1 MMRRGLLELSRRRSL
16 RQVSEVRTQ
25 MPYLLS
31 VRKEFSAS
39 SRKHVSQHPSGS
51 VGKPPSQPVGNTPEP
66 AGKPPSSGKS
76 NMLKLVVG
84 GVLITGVAAAA
95 AAYQNNYFNQSGS
108 KNDSTDFDASR
119 KDSKDSGGLGEQTII
134 SNNQEPNVLNDN
146 EIHFE
151 KNGETHLDHPQSS
164 DSSEVGSDSQVQVG
178 VSVKPQEDAVH
189 NTQNELP
196 SSVPGEMASD
206 NQNSHT
212 KVSYEDVPDNKEVGN
227 GFTNVESSIE
237 QNKVV
242 DDTLIS
248 EETKSVSKENEMN
261 APSAHH
267 LTSGDAP
274 EASLVNDAGLQSSL
288 ADVYHLGEKNRQ
300 SNTISL
306 DEKFDGSIP
315 RSTEKEASVGVSEE
329 LKDGYVSKDGNLVLD
344 FLEAIHAAE
353 KRQAELDAHILA
365 EEKRILK
372 LKYEKELKDAR
383 ARELMYAEEAAM
395 LDKELNKERI
405 KAAATV
411 KALQEKADLTLRNE
425 LKHKDDEAEMQ
436 LKKVKEL
443 AEAELAAAIASEK
456 ASQIEKMAE
465 ANLHI
470 NALCMAFYAR
480 SEEARQSHSVHKL
493 ALGALALED
502 ALSKGLPIRRE
513 INALR
518 IYIEGI
524 DKDSLLDL
532 VLSSIPEETLNHGTK
547 TQLQLNREF
556 DALKRTLRRYSLI
569 PPGGGGILT
578 HTVADIASR
587 LKVKEDDVSGDGI
600 ESIINR
606 VESFLAEGKYAEAAE
621 ALEGGVSG
629 SQAEKVIGEWVKQ
642 ARNRAITEQAL
653 TLLQSYA
660 TSISVT

>member
-1 MMRRGLLELSRRRSL
+1 MIRRGLLELSRRRSL

-31 VRKEFSAS
+31 SRKGFSAS
-39 SRKHVSQHPSGS
+39 SRKHVSQNPSGS
-51 VGKPPSQPVGNTPEP
+51 VGKTPSPPVGNTPEP

-95 AAYQNNYFNQSGS
+95 AAYQNNYLNQSDG
-108 KNDSTDFDASR
+108 KKESTDFDASS
-119 KDSKDSGGLGEQTII
+119 KDSKDIGGLGDQVII
-134 SNNQEPNVLNDN
+134 SNNQEPSVLNDN

-151 KNGETHLDHPQSS
+151 KNGEAHFDHPQSS
-164 DSSEVGSDSQVQVG
+164 ESSEVGSESQVQVG
-178 VSVKPQEDAVH
+178 VSVTPQEDAVH
-189 NTQNELP
+189 NTQNEFL
-196 SSVPGEMASD
+196 SFVPGGMTSD
-206 NQNSHT
+206 DQNAHS
-212 KVSYEDVPDNKEVGN
+212 KILSEDVPDNKEVEN
-227 GFTNVESSIE
+227 GFMNVESSIE

-242 DDTLIS
+242 DATPIS
-248 EETKSVSKENEMN
+248 KETKSVSKETEIK
-261 APSAHH
+261 APSDHH

-274 EASLVNDAGLQSSL
+274 EASLVNDTESQSSL
-288 ADVYHLGEKNRQ
+288 ADVYHLGEKSAQ
-300 SNTISL
+300 SNTVSL
-306 DEKFDGSIP
+306 DEK
-315 RSTEKEASVGVSEE
+315 ASVGVSEE
-329 LKDGYVSKDGNLVLD
+329 LKEGYLSKDGNLVLD

-372 LKYEKELKDAR
+372 VKFEKELKDAR

-395 LDKELNKERI
+395 LDKELNKERL

-425 LKHKDDEAEMQ
+425 LKLKEDEAEMQ

-480 SEEARQSHSVHKL
+480 SEEARQSHSIHNL

-502 ALSKGLPIRRE
+502 ALSKGLPIQKE
-513 INALR
+513 ISALHT
-518 IYIEGI
+518 YLEGI

-532 VLSSIPEETLNHGTK
+532 VLSSIPEETLNHGTQ
-547 TQLQLNREF
+547 TQLQLNQEF

-600 ESIINR
+600 ESIITR
-606 VESFLAEGKYAEAAE
+606 VESFLAEGKYAEAAD

-629 SQAEKVIGEWVKQ
+629 SQAEKVINEWVKQ
-642 ARNRAITEQAL
+642 ARSRAITEQAL